1 MTAHRQAADSTL
13 FSSAHR
19 RRRRARGPRQRR
31 GVASVLAM
39 MFVVMF
45 GSLGVAMAIV
55 SQGNLRTAQTHLHV
69 QRALSAAETG
79 MAVAVRRLDEACKR
93 FVISR
98 GAVDAEL
105 GWRLWSGT
113 ASGTDGD
120 IERLAPVSGFSEG
133 SPPAGIVHALANA
146 FGAERNVI
154 TMPDAPDAPVLGAA
168 LPGFDSG
175 EFRADHWL
183 TTPAIGIDGAGE
195 DAAGP
200 AAFQVTYAPLADDSG
215 VRIIVTGFSS
225 VTELGSSFQYSYDSS
240 GQRFRPVS
248 RVLQQDVR
256 ITKRHNHA
264 VVSPSRIMIGKNVQI
279 TGKLGANYTG
289 VTENNGHPLV
299 VRSDFLGLGG
309 ALDTKLNAFFAR
321 LPDFDVD
328 GDNRLRIGHTVEGAG
343 IPVDTDL
350 NGDGVPDGSYQDAT
364 GDGFLDEF
372 DVFMNHYDG
381 NRDGKVV
388 LSTALTQG
396 TPAESSSAEFTAD
409 DDLSLLLDS
418 AVPDRNRNGVSGF
431 DDDNHNGRW
440 DTGEDLLDADSVHG
454 TFPDRVLGYRDG
466 VIDRKDMYAKVRGR
480 LVFKARQQD
489 WTAAQGNYQQY
500 VRGTI
505 APPVGESAVRFEAPE
520 DELPVLDSGSF
531 ASTQTPLQEAADG
544 QSFDQQVATLL
555 GIAVANLPTYTELD
569 SNPAHA
575 RFYRRDLSD
584 SYVVG
589 QTGQHIYERM
599 PFNAPVQ
606 SFYDWYFRPRYEN
619 MTFKNVQIPRGN
631 NGLYVNCT
639 FVGVTWIR
647 SYADNQHANWSLYG
661 RMQWSPSQGLP
672 VLQTE
677 PLDKSDFLRYTT
689 GLITDGPGN
698 YDDFPDPPV
707 VDGVVRLGAARDTK
721 LYSNNVRFHNCTF
734 VGSIVS
740 DSPAEY
746 THSRNKIQFTGGTRF
761 VSNHPT
767 EPDNPALNP
776 DADNAA
782 EIAKSSMMLPGYS
795 VDIGSFNSPTDTFSG
810 GPQAQ
815 NVQLN
820 GTVVAGVL
828 DVRGNANIDGT
839 LLLTFAPVAG
849 QGPLEYLGEPVGN
862 PAQFNATLGYFGP
875 SDGDGESLD
884 PALLPAHPTIPG
896 ARMVGY
902 DTDGDGIA
910 DVAYDRPQPVGSTPV
925 PFYGFGRIF
934 LNWNP
939 DLPMPDGIMLPLSTV
954 PVVGTYKEGL
964 H

>member
-1 MTAHRQAADSTL
+1 
-13 FSSAHR
+13 
-19 RRRRARGPRQRR
+19 
-31 GVASVLAM
+31 VASVLAM

-45 GSLGVAMAIV
+45 GSLAVAMAIV

-79 MAVAVRRLDEACKR
+79 MAIAVRRLDEASKR

-98 GAVDAEL
+98 GAVDAEF

-113 ASGTDGD
+113 TTGGDGT
-120 IERLAPVSGFSEG
+120 IERLAPTSGFSET

-154 TMPDAPDAPVLGAA
+154 AMADAPSQPVIGSA
-168 LPGFDSG
+168 LPGLESG
-175 EFRADHWL
+175 DFRADHWL
-183 TTPAIGIDGAGE
+183 TTPPIGIDGSGE

-200 AAFQVTYAPLADDSG
+200 AAFQVTYAPLAGDSG
-215 VRIIVTGFSS
+215 VRIVVTGYSS
-225 VTELGSSFQYSYDSS
+225 VTELGSSFQYAYDA
-240 GQRFRPVS
+240 GGRRYRPVS

-279 TGKLGANYTG
+279 TGKLGANFTQ
-289 VTENNGHPLV
+289 VTENDGHPLV
-299 VRSDFLGLGG
+299 IRSDFLGLSP
-309 ALDTKLNAFFAR
+309 ALDTKLNALFAQ
-321 LPDFDVD
+321 LPNFDVD
-328 GDNRLRIGHTVEGAG
+328 GDNRLRIGHAVEGAG

-364 GDGFLDEF
+364 GDGYLDEF
-372 DVFMNHYDG
+372 DVFLNHYDT
-381 NRDGKVV
+381 NHDGKVV
-388 LSTALTQG
+388 LSTRLTQG
-396 TPAESSSAEFTAD
+396 TPAEGSTPEFTAD
-409 DDLSLLLDS
+409 DDLALLLDS
-418 AVPDRNRNGVSGF
+418 AAPDRNRNGVSGF
-431 DDDNHNGRW
+431 DDENNNGRW
-440 DTGEDLLDADSVHG
+440 DAGEDLLDVDAVHSS
-454 TFPDRVLGYRDG
+454 FPDRVLGYRDG
-466 VIDRKDMYAKVRGR
+466 VIDRKDAYAKVRGR

-505 APPVGESAVRFEAPE
+505 APPTGESAVRFEAPE
-520 DELPVLDSGSF
+520 DELPLLEQGSF
-531 ASTQTPLQEAADG
+531 SGTQTPLQQAADG
-544 QSFDQQVATLL
+544 ATFNQQLATQL
-555 GIAVANLPTYTELD
+555 GVAVADLPTYLESD
-569 SNPAHA
+569 PNAGHA
-575 RFYRRDLSD
+575 RYYRPDLSD
-584 SYVVG
+584 SYVFG

-606 SFYDWYFRPRYEN
+606 SFYDWYYRPRFEN

-631 NGLYVNCT
+631 NGLFVNCT
-639 FVGVTWIR
+639 FVGVTWVR
-647 SYADNQHANWSLYG
+647 SYTDNTHPNWSLYG
-661 RMQWSPSQGLP
+661 RMQWSPSQGKP

-677 PLDKSDFLRYTT
+677 PLDKSDFQRYIT
-689 GLITDGPGN
+689 GNPQDGPAN

-707 VDGVVRLGAARDTK
+707 IDGVVRTGAARDTK
-721 LYSNNVRFHNCTF
+721 QYSNNIRFHNCTF
-734 VGSIVS
+734 VGSVVS
-740 DSPAEY
+740 DSPTEY

-761 VSNHPT
+761 VDKHPD

-776 DADNAA
+776 DPDNAP

-795 VDIGSFNSPTDTFSG
+795 VDIGSFNSPTDTFQG

-820 GTVVAGVL
+820 GTIVAGVL

-849 QGPLEYLGEPVGN
+849 EGPLQYLGNPVGN

-875 SDGDGESLD
+875 DDGDGESLD

-896 ARMVGY
+896 AKMVGY

-910 DVAYDRPQPVGSTPV
+910 DVAYDRPQPAGSTPV
-925 PFYGFGRIF
+925 PFYGYGRIF

-954 PVVGTYKEGL
+954 PVAGSYKEGL